1 MSTRVRRTTRRHR
14 CARCGF
20 EATYP
25 NAGAVEARNWF
36 NRHSCQKRER
46 LAVRQVMAAI
56 REESID
62 RTPQPCL
69 HKVANHEHGQ
79 RATYVLDACRCIPC
93 SKANAAAEN
102 ERERMK
108 AYGRYHKYVDAYP
121 VRLHLA
127 ELKEYGI
134 GLKQVSRVS
143 GVSNGSLT
151 KIWYGLYGP
160 TEGPHKGCKG
170 NGDLLRGPAR
180 RVLRTTAERIY
191 AVEAIPQN
199 LSAGAPDHER
209 TPQARLHL
217 QALVAL
223 GWSMSKLGE
232 RLGIDRGN
240 FGPIIGTSTAGGPNR
255 REGLRVLSRGT
266 VDRVEALFDEL
277 SMTLPPRHEYRDKIA
292 YTRAINYAAEAGWV
306 PPLELEDLDHTDDLV
321 DEDLDIDE
329 VAIERRMGGD
339 KTVKLT
345 RDERI
350 EIVRRWRQ
358 SGRTLAEMERV
369 TGINAGRYL
378 NQVEQV
384 AS

>member
-1 MSTRVRRTTRRHR
+1 MSTRRARRVERSYR

-20 EATYP
+20 QAAYPAAT
-25 NAGAVEARNWF
+25 VKEARHWF
-36 NRHSCQKRER
+36 SKHSCQKRER
-46 LAVRQVMAAI
+46 LMLREVMAAI
-56 REESID
+56 REEAID

-69 HKVANHEHGQ
+69 HKKANHQHGQ

-134 GLKQVSRVS
+134 GLKQVGRLS

-160 TEGPHKGCKG
+160 AEGPHKGCKG

-199 LSAGAPDHER
+199 LSAGVADHER
-209 TPQARLHL
+209 TPLAKLHL
-217 QALVAL
+217 RALVAL
-223 GWSMSKLGE
+223 GWSQSKLAA
-232 RLGIDRGN
+232 RLEVERGN
-240 FGPIIGTSTAGGPNR
+240 FIPIIRDGRT
-255 REGLRVLSRGT
+255 LSRGM
-266 VDRVEALFDEL
+266 VDKIEALYDEL
-277 SMTLPPRHEYRDKIA
+277 SMMIPPHTEHRDRIA
-292 YTRAINYAAEAGWV
+292 YSRALNYAAAAGWL
-306 PPLELEDLDHTDDLV
+306 PPLALEDV
-321 DEDLDIDE
+321 DESSPEDADLDE
-329 VAIERRMGGD
+329 VAIERRMAGD
-339 KTVKLT
+339 KSVALT
-345 RDERI
+345 KPEKH
-350 EIVRRWRQ
+350 ELARRWRN
-358 SGRTLAEMERV
+358 SGRPLNELERV
-369 TGINAGRYL
+369 TGLHSQRYRKT
-378 NQVEQV
+378 EQEQ

>member
-1 MSTRVRRTTRRHR
+1 MSTAVRRATRRHR

-25 NAGAVEARNWF
+25 NAGAVEARYWF

-46 LAVRQVMAAI
+46 LMIREVMAAI
-56 REESID
+56 REEAID

-69 HKVANHEHGQ
+69 HKIAKHEHGQ

-93 SKANAAAEN
+93 SKANAEAEN

-134 GLKQVSRVS
+134 GLKQVGRVS

-160 TEGPHKGCKG
+160 AEGPHKGCKG

-191 AVEAIPQN
+191 AVEAVPQN
-199 LSAGAPDHER
+199 LSVGAPDHER

-223 GWSMSKLGE
+223 GWSMSKLAD
-232 RLGIDRGN
+232 RLGMLPTN
-240 FGPIIGTSTAGGPNR
+240 LGPVIGTSTAGGPNR

-266 VDRVEALFDEL
+266 VDKIEALFEEL
-277 SMTLPPRHEYRDKIA
+277 SMTLPPRTEYRDKIA
-292 YTRAINYAAEAGWV
+292 YSRALNYAAAAGWL
-306 PPLELEDLDHTDDLV
+306 PPLALDDLDHEPLDDESTDL
-321 DEDLDIDE
+321 DE
-329 VAIERRMGGD
+329 VAIARRMAGD
-339 KTVKLT
+339 KSVALT
-345 RDERI
+345 KPEKHELARQ
-350 EIVRRWRQ
+350 WRG
-358 SGRTLAEMERV
+358 SGRPLAELERV
-369 TGINAGRYL
+369 TGLNSQRYL
-378 NQVEQV
+378 KTEQEQ